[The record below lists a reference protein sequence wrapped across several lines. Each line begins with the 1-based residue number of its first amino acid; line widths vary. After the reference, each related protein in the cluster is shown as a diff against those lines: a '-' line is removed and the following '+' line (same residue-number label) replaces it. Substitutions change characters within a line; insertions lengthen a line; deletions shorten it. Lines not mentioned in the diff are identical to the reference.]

1 MPLVVAEAE
10 YPLVPWELLPF
21 VAPPPP
27 CPFELLE
34 SFRPR
39 TVEAPDVREDKLKA
53 GEVPRLIVSVPEE
66 V

>member
-1 MPLVVAEAE
+1 MPLVVAEAAE
-10 YPLVPWELLPF
+10 YPLVGPWELF
-21 VAPPPP
+21 APPP

-53 GEVPRLIVSVPEE
+53 GEVPRLIVSVPGGE
-66 V
+66 